1 MRISTKEQ
9 RREIDAHVGKK
20 LRHIRNLR
28 GLSQEKL
35 AAQIGLTFQQ
45 LQKYENGTN
54 RVSASVLYEF
64 SNILQVPISS
74 FFEGLEDQ
82 NTKSEKMLNKKHYN
96 LIRLYDAAP
105 EDLQRDFLK
114 ILKTMCGKKV

>member
-64 SNILQVPISS
+64 SNILQVPVSS
-74 FFEGLEDQ
+74 FFEGMEKQ
-82 NTKSEKMLNKKHYN
+82 NTKPEPELNKTHYD

-105 EDLQRDFLK
+105 KDLQKNFLK
-114 ILKTMCGKKV
+114 ILNTMCGEK